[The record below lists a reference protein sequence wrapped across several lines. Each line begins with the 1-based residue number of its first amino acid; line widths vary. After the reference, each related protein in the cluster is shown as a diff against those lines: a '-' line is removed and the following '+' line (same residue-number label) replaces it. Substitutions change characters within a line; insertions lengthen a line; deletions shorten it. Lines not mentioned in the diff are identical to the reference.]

1 MVPADGLIPT
11 IIEFVAQSLCI
22 HCSSPGVGQSC
33 WTINNLGALASL
45 CRVSSRV
52 RTIATP
58 FLYHYPV
65 CIDQAVILLI
75 RTLKQRPDL
84 LAHIRLLGLSSR
96 DSSKLDLPK
105 VGLLLAAQCPNLEDL
120 DLDFHRWSPAVPHL
134 ARDLFLHNLQRLVV
148 RRVSPN
154 IVGGVISWCPNLVA
168 LELFETQVSP
178 TFPTLPRI
186 KDTLRELKLLH
197 TVLAPGRLSELME
210 ALPNL
215 ESFSYVEGLP
225 VAGPTRDLLAGA
237 SEIKQALLSRAANL
251 RRLELNLSA
260 RKYRVKKLARPPD
273 DQLLGSLRGLTA
285 LKELVLGAWYVTVHD
300 GWTSFADDMALVEL
314 PPASIRSIKLE
325 IFGGE
330 YTASAVNFAAVMNLA
345 AHAPERFPDLRVA
358 EFTFTGMTRKEI
370 YEMKNAFRTRDIEF
384 LATSTSAEH

>member
-1 MVPADGLIPT
+1 
-11 IIEFVAQSLCI
+11 
-22 HCSSPGVGQSC
+22 
-33 WTINNLGALASL
+33 
-45 CRVSSRV
+45 
-52 RTIATP
+52 
-58 FLYHYPV
+58 
-65 CIDQAVILLI
+65 
-75 RTLKQRPDL
+75 
-84 LAHIRLLGLSSR
+84 
-96 DSSKLDLPK
+96 
-105 VGLLLAAQCPNLEDL
+105 
-120 DLDFHRWSPAVPHL
+120 
-134 ARDLFLHNLQRLVV
+134 
-148 RRVSPN
+148 
-154 IVGGVISWCPNLVA
+154 VA

-186 KDTLRELKLLH
+186 KDTLKELKLLH

-237 SEIKQALLSRAANL
+237 SGIKQALLSRAASL

-260 RKYRVKKLARPPD
+260 RKYRVKKLARPTD
-273 DQLLGSLRGLTA
+273 DQLLGSLRNLTA
-285 LKELVLGAWYVTVHD
+285 LKELVLGAWYVTVND
-300 GWTSFADDMALVEL
+300 GWTSFADD
-314 PPASIRSIKLE
+314 

-345 AHAPERFPDLRVA
+345 AHAPERFPNLRVA

-384 LATSTSAEH
+384 LATSTSAKH